1 MEMNLFWLGV
11 GGSCLLLLHV
21 FAIFFLRHR
30 IGRPPQGSLSVPR
43 FELFLLILMLPCLS
57 QSSTFI
63 IKGEQLA
70 TTLSISVTY
79 IYRIPKLII

>member
-11 GGSCLLLLHV
+11 GGGCLLLFHV
-21 FAIFFLRHR
+21 FMIFFLRHR
-30 IGRPPQGSLSVPR
+30 TGRSPQGSLSVPR

-57 QSSTFI
+57 QSSTFV
-63 IKGEQLA
+63 IKGKQLA